1 MWVVVPLKNLNNV
14 KTRLSPVLSPSERA
28 ELLLCMGKDVL
39 TAATAVPEIKG
50 TVVVSCDERV
60 MEMAEAC
67 GAIVLEEPGN
77 AGHSAAVAFGAH
89 WLKTRGERSFVQVP
103 ADIPL
108 VLPAHF
114 SQLIRSHEKMDGDR
128 KVSIVPSHDYGGSNC
143 VICTPPDALPLEFGS
158 DSFRRHLEAA
168 KKAGVA
174 IEVREVPEIALD
186 IDDPQDLARF
196 AALPATTRTHA
207 FLASTGII
215 ARLNAHASKRMTA

>member
-1 MWVVVPLKNLNNV
+1 MWIVVPLKNLNNV

-28 ELLLCMGKDVL
+28 ELLLCMGRDVL
-39 TAATAVPEIKG
+39 AAAKTAPEITG
-50 TVVVSCDERV
+50 TIVVSRDKRV
-60 MEMAEAC
+60 MEMAEVC

-108 VLPAHF
+108 VLPEHF
-114 SQLIRSHEKMDGDR
+114 SQLIRSHEEMDGDR

-143 VICTPPDALPLEFGS
+143 IICTPPDALPLEFGS
-158 DSFRRHLEAA
+158 DSFRRHLAA
-168 KKAGVA
+168 ATKAGIR

-186 IDDPQDLARF
+186 IDNPQDLARF
-196 AALPATTRTHA
+196 AALPPTTRTHA
-207 FLASTGII
+207 FLASAGIF
-215 ARLNAHASKRMTA
+215 ARLSAHGSQRMIA